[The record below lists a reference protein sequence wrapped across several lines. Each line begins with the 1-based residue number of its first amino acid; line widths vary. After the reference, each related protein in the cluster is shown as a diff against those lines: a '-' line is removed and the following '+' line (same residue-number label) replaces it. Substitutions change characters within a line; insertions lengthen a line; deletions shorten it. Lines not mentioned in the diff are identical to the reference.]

1 MRIFAYLILLALIL
15 QAQERPKIA
24 LVLSGGGARGGA
36 HLGVIKVL
44 EKNHIPID
52 MIVGTSIGSVVGGLY
67 ASGKSSDEIEKILVS
82 TDWKCYITT
91 DFVRKDIPMRKKE
104 LDYFYQGHLGL
115 SINKDNDIVLP
126 TGLLKRE
133 PLLLKFVHDTR
144 NVADIRDFNKLSIP
158 FRAIATDIK
167 NGDAIILSH
176 GSLAKAMYASSAI
189 PGGFQ
194 PILIDGKELVD
205 GGLSKNFPIE
215 VAKKM
220 GADIIIAVDVS
231 EPFDKKMKI
240 NSYIS
245 VMGQMVNILMRKNAD
260 ESITLL
266 SKDDVLLTPDLE
278 GYSGLDSDKYAEIIK
293 KGEEVAQKNLA
304 KLRKLSL
311 DNAAYELYKKRY
323 RVQHHVT
330 MPKIDAIEIENPTYV
345 SDEAI
350 TKRLHVQLGQP
361 LDADALQED
370 MMQLY
375 NLTLFDNVGYRIKQK
390 NGKNILVISV
400 TPSSKINGEIL
411 AALGFEDDF
420 KGHSTYSL
428 KLGYIMS
435 GINSY
440 GAEWRT
446 HTEIGRN
453 PRIYTEF
460 YQPLDPLERF
470 YIKPS
475 LSYKKTVDVFPIE
488 NYTGGFIKGNVEI
501 KYSRKGGRIVLGSHV
516 DNSFRL
522 EFGAGSYRDTT
533 KINIKTP
540 LLDLPEATYSA
551 RPLFATLYYDTLD
564 DVNFPSTGFFS
575 ALKWTN
581 EGYIGGGDYD
591 YEQIFGSVEIPF
603 TYHANNFTFFAKYG
617 QTYKN
622 NDEDIKRIYGT
633 YSLGGLFNLSGY
645 VPYSFNNDN
654 VLFSVLKYRY
664 QIRGEGL
671 LGVLD
676 TPLYMGFSLES
687 GTTWGYKESLK
698 EDMLHYSGSAY
709 VAADTF
715 LGPIYFAYGRADDG
729 SDSFYLYLGEKF

>member
-1 MRIFAYLILLALIL
+1 MRIIIFLVLLTLLLEAG
-15 QAQERPKIA
+15 ERPKIA

-67 ASGKSSDEIEKILVS
+67 ASGKSTEEIEKILVDS
-82 TDWKCYITT
+82 QWKRYITT
-91 DFVRKDIPMRKKE
+91 DFVRKDIPMRKKVI
-104 LDYFYQGHLGL
+104 DYTYQGHLGL
-115 SINKDNDIVLP
+115 SINKDNEIVLP

-133 PLLLKFVHDTR
+133 PLLLKFLHETR
-144 NVADIRDFNKLSIP
+144 NVADIEDFNKLSIP

-231 EPFDKKMKI
+231 EPFDEKMKI

-260 ESITLL
+260 KSITLL
-266 SKDDVLLTPDLE
+266 SQDDILLTPDLE
-278 GYSGLDSDKYAEIIK
+278 GYSGLDADKYSEIIK

-304 KLRKLSL
+304 KLKKLSL
-311 DNAAYELYKKRY
+311 SDDAYELYKKHY
-323 RVQHHVT
+323 RVQHHAVS
-330 MPKIDAIEIENPTYV
+330 PIIDSIEIDNPTYV
-345 SDEAI
+345 SDDAI
-350 TKRLHVQLGQP
+350 SKRLHVKLGQP
-361 LDADALQED
+361 LDEDTLQED
-370 MMQLY
+370 MMRLY
-375 NLTLFDNVGYRIKQK
+375 NLTLFDRIEYHIKHQDR
-390 NGKNILVISV
+390 KNILVVSV
-400 TPSSKINGEIL
+400 TPSSKIHGEIL

-446 HTEIGRN
+446 HAEIGKN

-460 YQPLDPLERF
+460 YQPFDPLERF
-470 YIKPS
+470 YVKTS
-475 LSYKKTVDVFPIE
+475 LRYKNTVDVFPIG
-488 NYTGGFIKGNVEI
+488 NYTEGLIKGNVEI
-501 KYSRKGGRIVLGSHV
+501 KYSREGGRIVLGSHV
-516 DNSFRL
+516 GNVLRV
-522 EFGAGSYRDTT
+522 ECGAGSYIDTT

-540 LLDLPEATYSA
+540 LLELPEATYGA

-564 DVNFPSTGFFS
+564 DVNFPSTGIFS
-575 ALKWTN
+575 VLKWTN

-591 YEQIFGSVEIPF
+591 YEQVFGSVEIPF
-603 TYHANNFTFFAKYG
+603 TFNANNFTFFAKYG

-622 NDEDIKRIYGT
+622 NDEDVKRIYGT

-645 VPYSFNNDN
+645 VPYSFSDDN

-664 QIRGEGL
+664 QVRDKGL

-687 GTTWGYKESLK
+687 GTTWGYRESLK
-698 EDMLHYSGSAY
+698 EDMIHYSASAY